1 MAIDTIGTNAIAND
15 AVTAAKI
22 PDGAVD
28 ADLGAVHSVIS
39 VKGTI
44 INSIATTLTIE
55 IGGKFASSDN
65 VKYYA
70 SNGSLIATDS
80 NRTVTNGTLTSAVPN
95 GVYSGYSAGNI
106 ISIKIES
113 SSSISANSVDK
124 TVITAPSGGTITT
137 SGDYRI
143 HTFTSSNNFTVVA
156 NTMLRNVE
164 YLVIGG
170 GGGAGYHVNQGYY
183 HDSVGGGGAGGYRC
197 SVPGETSGGGV
208 PNEAPIPFL
217 TTGTYHCQV
226 GAGGAA
232 ASGSSGSGGSAG
244 GASIFGGETLATGDN
259 DTTNREF
266 AFFYGAVQRSQY
278 TIHSSTGSLPI
289 MSFGGGGSPNVAWA
303 SSSPYKVGGS
313 GGSAGGSGH
322 SYSGADTTTI
332 GAGVNLPR
340 QGFTSGTLNGYI
352 QASTG
357 GGGAGGGTVSLNTTN
372 KGTTNNLNGGIG
384 LSSSITGS
392 AVLRGGGGAAG
403 GSGSAGHSTN
413 GGAGVA
419 GGGNGGNHN
428 AGAAGTSGTANTGG
442 GGGGS
447 GSSASSSGYASGAG
461 GSGVIILRYK
471 LNEVDNF
478 L

>member
-55 IGGKFASSDN
+55 IGGKFASSVN
-65 VKYYA
+65 VKYYE
-70 SNGSLIATDS
+70 GSTLVATDS
-80 NRTVTNGTLTSAVPN
+80 SRTVTNGTLTSTVPSAVY
-95 GVYSGYSAGNI
+95 GQSVGDTIA
-106 ISIKIES
+106 IKIES
-113 SSSISANSVDK
+113 GSSLSANSVDK

-143 HTFTSSNNFTVVA
+143 HTFTSSNNFTVAA

-170 GGGAGYHVNQGYY
+170 GGGAGYHTGNGYY
-183 HDSVGGGGAGGYRC
+183 HDAVGGGGAGGYRC

-232 ASGSSGSGGSAG
+232 GGASATGGSAG

-259 DTTNREF
+259 DSTNREF
-266 AFFYGAVQRSQY
+266 AFFYGAVQRAQY

-289 MSFGGGGSPNVAWA
+289 MSFGGGGSVNVAWGQ
-303 SSSPYKVGGS
+303 SGPHKVGGA

-352 QASTG
+352 QAGTG

-428 AGAAGTSGTANTGG
+428 AGAAGTNGTANTGG

-447 GSSASSSGYASGAG
+447 GSSGSASAYASGAG